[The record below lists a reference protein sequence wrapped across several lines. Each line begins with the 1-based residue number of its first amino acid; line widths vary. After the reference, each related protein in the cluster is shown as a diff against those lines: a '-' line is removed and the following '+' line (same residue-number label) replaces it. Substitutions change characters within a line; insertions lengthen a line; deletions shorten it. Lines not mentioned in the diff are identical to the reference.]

1 MPLFLVLPTERRL
14 AGDRILPA
22 PEVDEPG
29 LRQDG
34 RLEGTRKA
42 EFARVRRLLPEAPHL
57 RLHPGGV
64 HEAELDAF
72 GVEGLHPDGKRSD
85 PGEPDIKVGAELPD
99 GLLELAP
106 VRFAVRAQPL
116 RSAVLLSE
124 DGIGHRVMERIEFVI
139 AHDGERRTRLDHA
152 AHDFKR
158 AADFGPAVDEV
169 AEKDHTATFWM
180 PQDAVRLLITHALE
194 ENRQFRGVPV
204 HVADD
209 VKA

>member
-1 MPLFLVLPTERRL
+1 MTAADSNPMR
-14 AGDRILPA
+14 
-22 PEVDEPG
+22 
-29 LRQDG
+29 
-34 RLEGTRKA
+34 
-42 EFARVRRLLPEAPHL
+42 
-57 RLHPGGV
+57 
-64 HEAELDAF
+64 AF
-72 GVEGLHPDGKRSD
+72 
-85 PGEPDIKVGAELPD
+85 
-99 GLLELAP
+99 
-106 VRFAVRAQPL
+106 
-116 RSAVLLSE
+116 
-124 DGIGHRVMERIEFVI
+124 EFVI